1 MLIARIRRVAE
12 AAATGAMPWAAVATT
27 YGFFDQAHMNAEFR
41 DLLRTTLTA
50 FRASEV
56 PASSGCG
63 VSQLR
68 P

>member
-1 MLIARIRRVAE
+1 
-12 AAATGAMPWAAVATT
+12 MPWAAVATT